1 MEFPM
6 AVGNARLPKYIALLL
21 SLLLLAA
28 CKNDPLDGRN
38 DPKGDAWSLTFH
50 GPSYMQGWVEG
61 TAVEDIN
68 DRTITKPGTG
78 SIGSG
83 DPGLDQEYARGWPGL
98 AGNYYPMTGADMPKR
113 VFVRWQSIVEQKTY
127 KRWVDIPVYAREIMR
142 GSTARRCPDWPDHE
156 ATYSA
161 AMRIGLAPG
170 GVIRVWVENNCGAN
184 ILVARAQAD
193 IETLGP
199 YQGKSNGQYRPQE
212 EPSQRYIERY
222 GIPYGSW

>member
-1 MEFPM
+1 MT
-6 AVGNARLPKYIALLL
+6 RLKICSLLL

-113 VFVRWQSIVEQKTY
+113 VFVGTVRFFVCGPVTVCREAGRVFYQVGLINRSPYSI
-127 KRWVDIPVYAREIMR
+127 
-142 GSTARRCPDWPDHE
+142 
-156 ATYSA
+156 
-161 AMRIGLAPG
+161 
-170 GVIRVWVENNCGAN
+170 AN
-184 ILVARAQAD
+184 
-193 IETLGP
+193 
-199 YQGKSNGQYRPQE
+199 
-212 EPSQRYIERY
+212 
-222 GIPYGSW
+222 